1 MITHTLTHE
10 TLETLCSQ
18 SPVAT
23 IVIDPEKRIR
33 LLNPAAE
40 KALGLPP
47 LGAVGHALTD
57 YEALQAVAEHLD
69 TTPNGPGIQTAMLR
83 SGANT
88 EVAVQIIVALDTSV
102 ANLSQVELVENLVHD
117 LKRPAAVAKSLAD
130 MVQETGALNEQQLAW
145 LDRARRKLLTM
156 SSTINEVIDTF
167 WMEVSGEL
175 LWQQADLVPIVQRL
189 VREASDLAHLNGV
202 VLETD
207 LPEEGCPILVDA
219 TRIQGAISNLINNAI
234 KYSPGGG
241 TVHISLTDSS
251 DTITFQV
258 SDQGIGIPAEEL
270 ERIFEPGYRVRSKE
284 TERIEGTGI
293 GLAIVRTVIDKH
305 GGTIFVNSTPGQGS
319 TFGFTLPRKSQATPA
334 QSSSS

>member
-23 IVIDPEKRIR
+23 IVIDPDKRIR

-47 LGAVGHALTD
+47 LTAVGRSLAD
-57 YEALQAVAEHLD
+57 YETLRPIAEHLD
-69 TTPNGPGIQTAMLR
+69 TTPNGPGVQSATLKLR
-83 SGANT
+83 ADM
-88 EVAVQIIVALDTSV
+88 EIPLQIVVSLDTST
-102 ANLSQVELVENLVHD
+102 AALSQVELVEQLVHD

-130 MVQETGALNEQQLAW
+130 MVQETGSLNQDQLAW

-167 WMEVSGEL
+167 WMEVSGQL
-175 LWQQADLVPIVQRL
+175 LWQQTDLVPIVQRL
-189 VREASDLAHLNGV
+189 VREASDLAQMNGIT
-202 VLETD
+202 LETE
-207 LPEEGCPILVDA
+207 LPENGCPALVDA
-219 TRIQGAISNLINNAI
+219 TRIQGAISNLINNAV
-234 KYSPGGG
+234 KYSPNGG
-241 TVHISLTDSS
+241 VVRISLQDEG
-251 DTITFQV
+251 DRITFQV

-293 GLAIVRTVIDKH
+293 GLTIVRAVVDKH
-305 GGTIFVNSTPGQGS
+305 GGKVFVHSTPGQGS
-319 TFGFTLPRKSQATPA
+319 TFGFTLPRKP
-334 QSSSS
+334 

>member
-10 TLETLCSQ
+10 TLEILCSQ

-23 IVIDPEKRIR
+23 IVVDADKRIR

-40 KALGLPP
+40 KALGVPP
-47 LGAVGHALTD
+47 LGAVGHALAD
-57 YEALQAVAEHLD
+57 YEALQAVAEQMD
-69 TTPNGPGIQTAMLR
+69 TTPNGPGIQTTVLKP
-83 SGANT
+83 GDGT
-88 EVAVQIIVALDTSV
+88 EVAVQIIVALDTSAV
-102 ANLSQVELVENLVHD
+102 SLSQVELVENLVHD

-175 LWQQADLVPIVQRL
+175 LWQEADLVPIIQRL
-189 VREASDLAHLNGV
+189 VREAGDLALLNGV

-207 LPEEGCPILVDA
+207 LPEEGCPIQVDA

-234 KYSPGGG
+234 KYSPDGGV
-241 TVHISLTDSS
+241 VHISLTDKG
-251 DTITFQV
+251 DAITFQV
-258 SDQGIGIPAEEL
+258 TDQGIGIPPEEL

-293 GLAIVRTVIDKH
+293 GLAIVRTVVDKH
-305 GGTIFVNSTPGQGS
+305 GGKVFVHSIPGQGS
-319 TFGFTLPRKSQATPA
+319 TFGFTLPRKS
-334 QSSSS
+334 